1 MYTARTNEE
10 FAISQKLNNLMMSKG
25 WWWALWLVCFAILFA
40 WRTQNLTAF
49 GLSNDEGAHLMW
61 ARLAVDGY
69 PLYSETQAVQAP
81 LFIESIG
88 WAFRLRGPTLQA
100 GRWVTL
106 LGFALLTIVLSW
118 LAHRAG
124 GVLTA
129 LVALILLGVSP
140 LAFTFSRLVM
150 AEIPATALAVASL
163 GLVFLFWPYERRIWL
178 FASGLALGASFLVKG
193 LNPFVVAPIG
203 LLVWLH
209 RGPQRDS
216 LSRQLISL
224 TRDWIGLL
232 LDGLAW
238 TAGFLLPFGV
248 VCLIYDPAAMY
259 DQLILF
265 RGDLRAAIPGS
276 WPETWGHFE
285 LFFKS
290 HWGLWLLAI
299 FGLISTV
306 IRNVVL
312 KPANPLEPDPLI
324 PTVPYNL
331 IWSVWLAAGVLM
343 LLWHTPLFPH
353 HFLVLLPPLI
363 LLATTVFTHL
373 AIFWA
378 NRARRPALMMA
389 VLLALVIGGAALN
402 LPAMIKANQ
411 ATAAIV
417 TGGREQ
423 QALPLLEAVSQ
434 PDDFVMG
441 DSQLLI
447 FMANRRT
454 PPPLGDVALVAIK
467 AGRQTSARLIDLT
480 ATYRSPAVV
489 QWSLRLP
496 WLPEYLDWVQNN
508 YWVHRVWDND
518 HIIHFGRRLPDS
530 EPIPNEQSV
539 RLGDSVTLRGYQL
552 NSPTGL
558 AGQPLGIKVYWQ
570 TDLALNQNYTIFT
583 QLLDSSGTLV
593 VGYDSQ
599 PLSGY
604 WPTQEWPPGE
614 VVIDLVQLPLPPEL
628 SPGEYRLVTGM
639 YLLDTGE
646 RLPVLEANQNYIT
659 LTTIKIK

>member
-10 FAISQKLNNLMMSKG
+10 FAISQKLNNLMISKG
-25 WWWALWLVCFAILFA
+25 WWWALWLVCFVILFA

-61 ARLAVDGY
+61 ARLAVDGHS
-69 PLYSETQAVQAP
+69 LYSETHAVQAP

-88 WAFRLRGPTLQA
+88 WAFRLWGTTIQA

-118 LAHRAG
+118 LAYRAG
-124 GVLTA
+124 GALAA

-140 LAFTFSRLVM
+140 LVFTFSRLVM
-150 AEIPATALAVASL
+150 AEIPATALAAAAL
-163 GLVFLFWPYERRIWL
+163 ALVFLFQQYNHRVWL
-178 FASGLALGASFLVKG
+178 FVSALVFGASFLVKG

-209 RGPQRDS
+209 RGSQDDMLR
-216 LSRQLISL
+216 RQLLSL
-224 TRDWIGLL
+224 TRDWRGLL
-232 LDGLAW
+232 LDGLVW
-238 TAGFLLPFGV
+238 STGFLLPFGI

-259 DQLILF
+259 DQLVLF

-276 WPETWGHFE
+276 WPETLAHFE
-285 LFFKS
+285 LFIKS

-299 FGLISTV
+299 FGLISTLV
-306 IRNVVL
+306 KNRVL
-312 KPANPLEPDPLI
+312 SLLNQPEPEPLSPA
-324 PTVPYNL
+324 VPYNL
-331 IWSVWLAAGVLM
+331 IWGVWLAAGMAM
-343 LLWHTPLFPH
+343 LGWHTPLFPH

-363 LLATTVFTHL
+363 LLATTVFTNL
-373 AIFWA
+373 VLFWS
-378 NRARRPALMMA
+378 NRTQRPAFMMA
-389 VLLALVIGGAALN
+389 ILLALVIGCAALS

-423 QALPLLEAVSQ
+423 QALPLLQAVSQ

-447 FMANRRT
+447 FMADRRT

-480 ATYRSPAVV
+480 ETYRSPAVV

-518 HIIHFGRRLPDS
+518 HIIHYGRRLPEG

-552 NSPTGL
+552 NSPIATAGEPL
-558 AGQPLGIKVYWQ
+558 AVKVYWQ
-570 TDLALNQNYTIFT
+570 TDVSLNKDYTIFT
-583 QLLDSSGTLV
+583 QLLDSSGALV
-593 VGYDSQ
+593 AGYDSQ
-599 PLSGY
+599 PLGGY
-604 WPTQEWPPGE
+604 WPTREWPPGE

-628 SPGEYRLVTGM
+628 PPGEYRLVTGM
-639 YLLDTGE
+639 YLLATGE
-646 RLPVLEANQNYIT
+646 RLPVLETNQDYIT
-659 LTTIKIK
+659 LTTIEIK

>member
-10 FAISQKLNNLMMSKG
+10 FAISQKLINLMISKG
-25 WWWALWLVCFAILFA
+25 WRWALWLVCFAILFA

-88 WAFRLRGPTLQA
+88 WAFRLGGTTIQA

-118 LAHRAG
+118 LAYRAG
-124 GVLTA
+124 GALAA

-150 AEIPATALAVASL
+150 AEIPATALAVAAL
-163 GLVFLFWPYERRIWL
+163 ALVFLFQQYDRRVWL
-178 FASGLALGASFLVKG
+178 FVSGLVLGASFLVKG
-193 LNPFVVAPIG
+193 LNPFMVAPIG

-209 RGPQRDS
+209 RGPQHDV
-216 LSRQLISL
+216 LSRQLISF
-224 TRDWIGLL
+224 TRDWRGLL
-232 LDGLAW
+232 LDGLVWA
-238 TAGFLLPFGV
+238 TGFLLPFGI

-276 WPETWGHFE
+276 WPETLEQFE
-285 LFFKS
+285 LFIKS

-299 FGLISTV
+299 FGLISTLIKNCV
-306 IRNVVL
+306 MSLSHRPEPESPH
-312 KPANPLEPDPLI
+312 PA
-324 PTVPYNL
+324 VPYNL
-331 IWSVWLAAGVLM
+331 IWGVWLAAGMAMLM
-343 LLWHTPLFPH
+343 WHTPLFPH

-363 LLATTVFTHL
+363 LLATAAFTNL
-373 AIFWA
+373 VLFWS
-378 NRARRPALMMA
+378 NRTQRPALVM
-389 VLLALVIGGAALN
+389 VIGLALVIGGAALN

-423 QALPLLEAVSQ
+423 QALPLLQAVSQ

-447 FMANRRT
+447 FMADRRT

-467 AGRQTSARLIDLT
+467 AGRQSSARLIDLT
-480 ATYRSPAVV
+480 ETYRSPAVV

-496 WLPEYLDWVQNN
+496 WLPDYLDWVQAN
-508 YWVHRVWDND
+508 YWMHHVWDND
-518 HIIHFGRRLPDS
+518 HIIHFGRRLPKD

-552 NSPTGL
+552 DSPIATAGEPL
-558 AGQPLGIKVYWQ
+558 AVKVYWQ
-570 TDLALNQNYTIFT
+570 TDVSLNKDYTIFT
-583 QLLDSSGTLV
+583 QLLDSSGALV
-593 VGYDSQ
+593 AGYDSQ
-599 PLSGY
+599 PLGGY

-614 VVIDLVQLPLPPEL
+614 VVVDLVQLSLSPEL
-628 SPGEYRLVTGM
+628 PPGEYRLVTGM
-639 YLLDTGE
+639 YLLATGE
-646 RLPVLEANQNYIT
+646 RLPVLEANQDYIT
-659 LTTIKIK
+659 LTTIEIK